1 MKERVYQIVIDDI
14 KITVTKKR
22 MKNIYLRIRQEDG
35 SIQVSAP
42 HQCSDTQ
49 IRRFVE
55 GRIDWIKIHQKKYQE
70 MNQKREQHPVLSE
83 AEIKRR
89 KALLKTAAEQLVRK
103 WEPVM
108 GVSVSGITIRQMK
121 TRWGSCNVKTCH
133 INLNLALYEKA
144 PECLEYVV
152 IHEMCHILEPSH
164 NQIFW
169 AHVARYCP
177 EWKQVKRRLNE
188 EGLF

>member
-1 MKERVYQIVIDDI
+1 MRERVYQFVIDDI
-14 KITVTKKR
+14 KITVIKKR
-22 MKNIYLRIRQEDG
+22 MKNIYLRIKQEDG
-35 SIQVSAP
+35 SVQVSAP
-42 HQCSDTQ
+42 HQCSDAQ

-55 GRIDWIKIHQKKYQE
+55 GRIDWIKFHQKKYQE
-70 MNQKREQHPVLSE
+70 MNQKREQRPVFSE
-83 AEIKRR
+83 VEIKRR

-121 TRWGSCNVKTCH
+121 TRWGSCNVRTCH

-152 IHEMCHILEPSH
+152 VHEMCHILEPSH
-164 NQIFW
+164 NQVFW
-169 AHVARYCP
+169 GYVTRYYP

-188 EGLF
+188 IV